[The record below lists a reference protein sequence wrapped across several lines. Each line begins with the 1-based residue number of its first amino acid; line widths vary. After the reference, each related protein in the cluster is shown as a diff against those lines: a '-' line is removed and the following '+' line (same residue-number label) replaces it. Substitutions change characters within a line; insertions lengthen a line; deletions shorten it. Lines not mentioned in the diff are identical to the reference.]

1 MAKVRKVF
9 DLYETQFHKI
19 PLAVG
24 FPEDKLR
31 SALTKAGLSTVG
43 DVVKLM
49 PIIRQKVKGIGPSYD
64 RTIKARVADFETV
77 QIVTN
82 VASRMKMKQKLPYY
96 NRVAMKSNRYPS
108 SINKEA
114 IICANEALA
123 KYFATEA
130 VK

>member
-1 MAKVRKVF
+1 MKEVF
-9 DLYETQFHKI
+9 DLYDTQFHKI

-31 SALTKAGLSTVG
+31 SALLKAGLSTVG

-49 PIIRQKVKGIGPSYD
+49 PVIRQKVKGIGPSYD
-64 RTIKARVADFETV
+64 RTIKARVADFKTV

-82 VASRMKMKQKLPYY
+82 VASRMKIKQKLPYY
-96 NRVAMKSNRYPS
+96 NRVAIKPNRYLS
-108 SINKEA
+108 SIDKET
-114 IICANEALA
+114 IICADDALT
-123 KYFATEA
+123 KYFATKA